1 MITSLEMRALEVN
14 SEALGVPTLLLMENA
29 GRSVKD
35 EVAMALGDVKGKT
48 VYAFVGHGGKGG
60 DALVAVRHLV
70 GEGARAVV
78 FLLGENKHRDAAFN
92 LSAIREMD
100 YSIRLV
106 EIKDVEQLAPV
117 EGDVLID
124 GMLGTGFSG
133 KPREPFRTAINVFN
147 RSKGF
152 KVSIDVPSGIDS
164 DTGEAPGEFVVPD
177 LVVTFHDLKPG
188 LARRGFNIVVKGIG
202 IPPEAYV
209 YVGPGDLLTRVKKRD
224 MKSKKGAGGRV
235 LIIGGSKTYSG
246 APLLSALASL
256 KTGADLVY
264 VASPVNTANIVASYS
279 PDLIAIKL
287 KGENVN
293 PGNLEELKPWIDKV
307 NVVVIGPGMG
317 LEEETVEASKAIVE
331 YLKERGMKTV
341 VDADALKAIKGTRL
355 TKDFVI
361 TPHAGEFKIFFGE
374 EPSQDP
380 RERIA
385 QAEARAKDCNCV
397 VLLKG
402 YFDVITDG
410 ERTKLNK
417 TGNPGM
423 TVGGTGDT
431 LTGIVAT
438 LMAQGVEPFYAAA
451 LGAFVNGLAGSLV
464 YSRVGN
470 HFTPTELVAEIPT
483 VLQNPVE
490 AFKKKAYVRVL
501 D

>member
-1 MITSLEMRALEVN
+1 M
-14 SEALGVPTLLLMENA
+14 NA
-29 GRSVKD
+29 
-35 EVAMALGDVKGKT
+35 
-48 VYAFVGHGGKGG
+48 
-60 DALVAVRHLV
+60 
-70 GEGARAVV
+70 
-78 FLLGENKHRDAAFN
+78 
-92 LSAIREMD
+92 
-100 YSIRLV
+100 
-106 EIKDVEQLAPV
+106 
-117 EGDVLID
+117 
-124 GMLGTGFSG
+124 
-133 KPREPFRTAINVFN
+133 FN

-188 LARRGFNIVVKGIG
+188 LAKRGFNVVVKGIG
-202 IPPEAYV
+202 IPPEAYI

-246 APLLSALASL
+246 APSLSALASL

-264 VASPVNTANIVASYS
+264 VASPENTANIVASYS

-293 PGNLEELKPWIDKV
+293 PENLEELKPWIEKV

-331 YLKERGMKTV
+331 YLKEKGKKAV
-341 VDADALKAIKGTRL
+341 VDADALKAIKGARL

-380 RERIA
+380 RERIT
-385 QAEARAKDCNCV
+385 QAEARARDCNCV

-438 LMAQGVEPFYAAA
+438 LMAQGIEPFYAAA
-451 LGAFVNGLAGSLV
+451 IGAFVNGLAGSLV
-464 YSRVGN
+464 YSTVGN
-470 HFTPTELVAEIPT
+470 HFTPTELIAEIPK

-490 AFKKKAYVRVL
+490 AFKKKAYIRVL